1 MNLTATV
8 VVVIVAHDVV
18 TAHCVLSMQGYAFV
32 RYFWNLFTFAVA
44 IMQLPHI
51 HSVPHFLLSLFV

>member
-1 MNLTATV
+1 MNLAATV

-18 TAHCVLSMQGYAFV
+18 TAHCVLYAFV

-44 IMQLPHI
+44 MMQLPHM
-51 HSVPHFLLSLFV
+51 HSVPHFLLSLLV